1 MGGLSRGVLDEVPV
15 SDGSEPFRDAVV
27 DPLLRGLSDEQRRAV
42 LAPAGPL
49 LILAGAGSGKTRTLL
64 HRVAHVLRQGLS
76 CDRVLLVTF
85 TNHAARQ
92 MRDRLQLLQRQPVVQ
107 MWVGTFHRLA
117 LRALRLY
124 GQHIGLSPRSGVI
137 DHADS
142 VDLFASCLHEQRS
155 TLPADLPRPLYLHS
169 LLSLSVAT
177 EESLES
183 VLSSRAPE
191 LLGHLP
197 LFSQVCDRYSVLKVR
212 MGLLDFD
219 DLLLA
224 WRLLLCDS
232 REVRERFQS
241 QFQHVFV
248 DEYQDVSPLQSI
260 IADELAGG
268 YRSLTVVGDD
278 AQSIYRFRGA
288 DLRAIHSFAL
298 RWPDAQRVHLSVNYR
313 CQPDIVALSNRCL
326 LATPT
331 GQLLPRPPM
340 RAQESP
346 SLSLRPAVV
355 HVPDARVQAAFVL
368 SRIVELRQ
376 AGQPL
381 SDIAVLY
388 RHHRH
393 ARELQAEL
401 LRAGIPYALRS
412 GRRLIEQ
419 AHVKDVLALLR
430 IANDPRDELSWS
442 RALRQVAGLGDQ
454 GRALVL
460 HGLKR
465 QIEHGESPSLL
476 RIAGVRKSA
485 QAGLLRL
492 DSLLSELFR
501 LRSEASQPGFT
512 LSQLPARLIQ
522 LIVERHYREH
532 ALLHFAD
539 AELRL
544 RDLRLLTETVSSE
557 SHHAVMQSALPLP
570 GDGAQTALGDFLC
583 ALTMGEDSS
592 QQPEEKVILSSVHQ
606 SKGLEWNT
614 VFVLWLAEGHFPSA
628 TALSEDD
635 EDLGSGGEAEE
646 RRLFYVAITRARR
659 ELYLCC
665 PGSAVTQGALRVS
678 RYVGELCGSDPLCER
693 WSVSA
698 QPR

>member
-1 MGGLSRGVLDEVPV
+1 MLDDAPV
-15 SDGSEPFRDAVV
+15 SDGSEPFRDSVA

-42 LAPAGPL
+42 LADPGPL

-64 HRVAHVLRQGLS
+64 HRVAHFLRQGLP

-92 MRDRLQLLQRQPVVQ
+92 MRERLQLLVRQPLAD

-137 DHADS
+137 DHADA
-142 VDLFASCLHEQRS
+142 VDLFASCLHAHKPK
-155 TLPADLPRPLYLHS
+155 LAIDLPRPLYLHS

-183 VLSSRAPE
+183 VLSARAPE
-191 LLGHLP
+191 LLGHLS
-197 LFSQVCDRYSVLKVR
+197 LLSRVCDRYSVMKVR

-219 DLLLA
+219 DLLLG

-268 YRSLTVVGDD
+268 HRSLTVVGDD

-288 DLRAIHSFAL
+288 DLRALHSFAL
-298 RWPDAQRVHLSVNYR
+298 RWPDAERVHLSVNYR

-326 LATPT
+326 VATPK

-340 RAQESP
+340 RAQDSP

-355 HVPDARVQAAFVL
+355 HVPDARIQAAFVL
-368 SRIVELRQ
+368 SRVSELRR

-401 LRAGIPYALRS
+401 LRAGIPYVLRS

-430 IANDPRDELSWS
+430 IAYDPRDELSWS
-442 RALRQVAGLGDQ
+442 RALRQVSGLGDQ
-454 GRALVL
+454 GRALL
-460 HGLKR
+460 LAGLAQ
-465 QIEHGESPSLL
+465 QIAHGEPLHLL

-485 QAGLLRL
+485 QPGLLRL
-492 DSLLSELFR
+492 DALLSELAQ
-501 LRSEASQPGFT
+501 LRDQASSSG
-512 LSQLPARLIQ
+512 LDLMQLPARLIR
-522 LIVERHYREH
+522 LIIDRHYREY
-532 ALLHFAD
+532 ALAHFAD
-539 AELRL
+539 AEQRL
-544 RDLRLLTETVSSE
+544 RDLLLLTETVPS
-557 SHHAVMQSALPLP
+557 AGDRGVGQSALPLP
-570 GDGAQTALGDFLC
+570 GEGAQTVLGDFLC
-583 ALTMGEDSS
+583 ALTMGEDA
-592 QQPEEKVILSSVHQ
+592 QHAQEDKVVLSSVHQ
-606 SKGLEWNT
+606 AKGLEWST

-628 TALSEDD
+628 AALTEDD

-665 PGSAVTQGALRVS
+665 PASAMTQGALRVS

>member
-1 MGGLSRGVLDEVPV
+1 MLDEAPA
-15 SDGSEPFRDAVV
+15 SDGSEPFHDSVA
-27 DPLLRGLSDEQRRAV
+27 DPLLHGLSDEQRRAV
-42 LAPAGPL
+42 LADPGPL

-64 HRVAHVLRQGLS
+64 HRVAHVLRQGLP

-92 MRDRLQLLQRQPVVQ
+92 MRDRLQSLVRQPLVD
-107 MWVGTFHRLA
+107 MWAGTFHRLA
-117 LRALRLY
+117 LRMLRLY

-137 DHADS
+137 DHADA
-142 VDLFASCLHEQRS
+142 VDLFASCLQQAK
-155 TLPADLPRPLYLHS
+155 PPVGIDLPRPAYLHS

-177 EESLES
+177 EESLEA

-191 LLGHLP
+191 LLSHLS
-197 LFSQVCDRYSVLKVR
+197 LLSHVCDRYSVMKVR

-219 DLLLA
+219 DLLLG
-224 WRLLLCDS
+224 WRLLLSDS
-232 REVRERFQS
+232 REVRERLQS
-241 QFQHVFV
+241 QFQHIFV

-260 IADELAGG
+260 ISDELAGG
-268 YRSLTVVGDD
+268 HRSLTVVGDD

-288 DLRAIHSFAL
+288 DLRALHSFAL

-326 LATPT
+326 VSSPK

-340 RAQESP
+340 RAKDSP

-355 HVPDARVQAAFVL
+355 HVPDARIQAAFVL
-368 SRIVELRQ
+368 SRVSELRS

-401 LRAGIPYALRS
+401 LRAGIPYVVRS

-430 IANDPRDELSWS
+430 ITYDARDELSWS
-442 RALRQVAGLGDQ
+442 RTLRQVTGLGEQ
-454 GRALVL
+454 GRALLL
-460 HGLKR
+460 HGLTQ
-465 QIEHGESPSLL
+465 QIQHGEPLSLL

-485 QAGLLRL
+485 QVGLLRL
-492 DSLLSELFR
+492 DALLSELLR
-501 LRSEASQPGFT
+501 LRDDASQSGAD
-512 LSQLPARLIQ
+512 LMQLPGRLIR
-522 LIVERHYREH
+522 LIVDRHYREY
-532 ALLHFAD
+532 AQAHFAD
-539 AELRL
+539 AEQRL
-544 RDLRLLTETVSSE
+544 RDLLLLTETVQSE
-557 SHHAVMQSALPLP
+557 GGRSAGQNALPLP
-570 GDGAQTALGDFLC
+570 GDGAQTVLGDFLC
-583 ALTMGEDSS
+583 ALTMGEESQ

-606 SKGLEWNT
+606 AKGLEWNT

-628 TALSEDD
+628 AALSEEDD
-635 EDLGSGGEAEE
+635 DLGSGGEAEE

-665 PGSAVTQGALRVS
+665 PGSAMTQGALRVS